1 MMEYVLRYK
10 KLIKRMIPQKTRAWF
25 RVWAGRRLAAK
36 IAAQRDLRREYLWGV
51 NLYGNVS
58 AASGL
63 AEAARGV
70 QRGTERAGV
79 PLCVKDLGA
88 ETELRSAAPYRIN
101 LIHTNPDL
109 MLEPLL
115 KIPQEQWLGRYNIG
129 FWVWEQEELPREW
142 AGFLPLFDEIWTP
155 SEFCAS
161 AIRASCTLPVTV
173 IPHIVEPV
181 CDTTCVRAEMG
192 LPEDVFL
199 FLVMFDN
206 DSVSE
211 RKNPWGVIRA
221 FRQAFEGKDEKVG
234 LVIKARN
241 LDDRTRKKLQEQ
253 LKGCPYVWL
262 LEGDYSKKT
271 VNSLIRMSDVYV
283 SLHRAEGFG
292 LVPAEAMY
300 LGTPV
305 IATNWSANTEFM
317 NEDTACLV
325 DAELVRLEKDILPY
339 RKGSRWAQ
347 PNLEQ
352 AAGYMRRLYEDEEYR
367 TGLTQRAGVYI
378 RERLSTERIAQLLS
392 ARLTEIKRE
401 LDGHVIPDAD
411 DPLL

>member
-1 MMEYVLRYK
+1 MIEKLLPYKSILKHFVPKKMRRALRTQME
-10 KLIKRMIPQKTRAWF
+10 KRTLVRAK
-25 RVWAGRRLAAK
+25 AAHR
-36 IAAQRDLRREYLWGV
+36 AAESRPWGV
-51 NLYGNVS
+51 NLYG
-58 AASGL
+58 ALTGASGL
-63 AEAARGV
+63 AEAARSTR
-70 QRGTERAGV
+70 RGLEQVGIPVCA
-79 PLCVKDLGA
+79 KDVLTQSGQ
-88 ETELRSAAPYRIN
+88 ELLAPYAVN
-101 LIHTNPDL
+101 LIHTNPDH
-109 MLEPLL
+109 LL
-115 KIPQEQWLGRYNIG
+115 GLLSGIPKEQWRARWNIG
-129 FWVWEQEELPREW
+129 FWLWEQEQLPEEW
-142 AGFLPLFDEIWTP
+142 LKFLPLFDEVWTS

-161 AIRASCTLPVTV
+161 AIRASCNLPVTV

-181 CDTTCVRAEMG
+181 YDESCDRAALG
-192 LPEDVFL
+192 LPEDIFL
-199 FLVMFDN
+199 FLAMFDRH
-206 DSVSE
+206 SVME

-221 FRQAFEGKDEKVG
+221 FRQAFEGKNERVG

-241 LDDRTRKKLQEQ
+241 LDDRTRKELQEQ

-271 VNSLIRMSDVYV
+271 VNSLIRMVDVYV

-317 NEDTACLV
+317 DKDTACLV

-347 PNLEQ
+347 PDLEQ

-367 TGLTQRAGVYI
+367 TGLAQRAGVYI
-378 RERLSTERIAQLLS
+378 RERLSVERIAQLLS

-401 LDGHVIPDAD
+401 LGGYVISNAD
-411 DPLL
+411 DSLL